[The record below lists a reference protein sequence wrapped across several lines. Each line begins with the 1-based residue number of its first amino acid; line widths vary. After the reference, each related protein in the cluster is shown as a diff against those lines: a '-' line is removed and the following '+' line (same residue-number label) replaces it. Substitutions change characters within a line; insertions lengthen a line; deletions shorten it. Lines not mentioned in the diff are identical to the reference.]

1 MTCEGKEV
9 IVIGAGPAGCAAA
22 YNLSQKGHRVT
33 LLEKEAAIGGR
44 TRTHRDENF
53 KLDTGAAF
61 ITNFYPRI
69 FALAKELGFESSIA
83 ELSRISGLHYEGRTA
98 ELNISS
104 TASFLAFP
112 FLGMLD
118 KLKMGK
124 WTAGLTLKRKQF
136 DIGDPQTLQHFDA
149 RSVGEHARTHL
160 NEKIYDFLIRPGIE
174 PFWYFSCEEVSE
186 GLALGLSAHA
196 AGAKFYY
203 FQEGIDEVC
212 QKLTRQIQVQC
223 NATVSQVTYTAGKFQ
238 VTVKGPQGEESLEAD
253 RLVLATTAT
262 VANRITSQLPTQ
274 LVSDNQRAFLQS
286 QNYVANIHLAY
297 KVPRLQKAPPM
308 SSIFPCGPGNH
319 ALAAL
324 SFNRIKDPQRDTR
337 EHELISLYLSGEEST
352 KYLEQPDEKIYE
364 RGIELAREFYPDIN
378 AQAEPYYIIRR
389 PEAIPVHAVG
399 RYRLAHA
406 FQQEQKAR
414 GGPVFFCGDYLAT
427 ATIDGA
433 VATGLSVG

>member
-1 MTCEGKEV
+1 MRIKDTKA
-9 IVIGAGPAGCAAA
+9 IVIGGGPAGCAAA
-22 YNLSQKGHRVT
+22 YRLSQKGYRVI
-33 LLEKEAAIGGR
+33 LLEKDAAIGGR
-44 TRTHRDENF
+44 TRTHRDEHF

-83 ELSRISGLHYEGRTA
+83 ELSRVSGLHYQGRTA

-124 WTAGLTLKRKQF
+124 WTAGLTLKRKLF
-136 DIGDPQTLQHFDA
+136 DIGNPQTLQNFDS
-149 RSVGEHARTHL
+149 RSVGEHARAHL

-174 PFWYFSCEEVSE
+174 PFWYFSCDEVSE

-203 FQEGIDEVC
+203 FKEGIDEVC
-212 QKLTRQIQVQC
+212 QQLTRNLEVRC
-223 NATVSQVTYTAGKFQ
+223 DATVSELTYSPNHFQ
-238 VTVKGPQGEESLEAD
+238 VTVTGPQGAQKLEAD
-253 RLVLATTAT
+253 RLVLATTAN
-262 VANRITSQLPTQ
+262 VAHQLTAHLPTE
-274 LVSDNQRAFLQS
+274 LVSETQRSFLKS
-286 QNYVANIHLAY
+286 QTYAANIHLSF
-297 KVPRLQKAPPM
+297 KVPRLKKAPPM
-308 SSIFPCGPGNH
+308 SSIFPCGPGKH

-324 SFNRIKDPQRDTR
+324 SFNRIKDPLRDTR
-337 EHELISLYLSGEEST
+337 DNELISLYLSGDESL
-352 KYLEQPDEKIYE
+352 KCLEQSDERVFD
-364 RGIELAREFYPDIN
+364 RGIELARQFYPEISP
-378 AQAEPYYIIRR
+378 QAEPYFLIRR

-406 FQQEQKAR
+406 FQKEQQER
-414 GGPVFFCGDYLAT
+414 NGPIHFCGDYLAT

-433 VATGLSVG
+433 VATGLAIQ